1 MTLLHHLDLRTL
13 NGLLLQLQSL
23 HDLVEGLEDLLLT
36 LDLLVSPDDPLPCA
50 ELVLSM
56 HVAVV
61 VAMELI
67 VHVLGFAAGTC
78 AHLAAGLLG
87 ELRPESSALVV
98 AGAAAAGSFA
108 AGLARAGAGTGT
120 GVVRALVVL
129 AIGESVPRAEGRPVA
144 PRVRVRRAGAALE
157 VVSNL
162 EVERRLQEISDVD
175 LHGVVRDLQAGGQ
188 VGLGAGSISALEL
201 GFQDLAVGF
210 CLIPRNHEVVAV
222 AGIAGTDTDGYHLGG
237 WSGASHRAVYLF

>member
-36 LDLLVSPDDPLPCA
+36 LDFLVSPDDPLSCA
-50 ELVLSM
+50 HLVLSM

-61 VAMELI
+61 VAMQLI
-67 VHVLGFAAGTC
+67 VHVLGLAAGTG

-108 AGLARAGAGTGT
+108 AGLALAGAGTR
-120 GVVRALVVL
+120 VVRALVVL
-129 AIGESVPRAEGRPVA
+129 AIGESVPRGEGRPVA
-144 PRVRVRRAGAALE
+144 PRVGILGAGAALK
-157 VVSNL
+157 VITDF
-162 EVERRLQEISDVD
+162 EVERRPQEISDVD
-175 LHGVVRDLQAGGQ
+175 LHGVV
-188 VGLGAGSISALEL
+188 
-201 GFQDLAVGF
+201 
-210 CLIPRNHEVVAV
+210 
-222 AGIAGTDTDGYHLGG
+222 
-237 WSGASHRAVYLF
+237 